1 MEMTAKSLSPFG
13 LWRMRLTDI
22 FTSSRQQEL
31 ERELA
36 ETRTR
41 LELQKK
47 HTERFRQR
55 YDALDRR
62 CAALDN
68 EIDGLRSRLYVEAQR
83 ANAFKE
89 AAQAI
94 FASAAVEPKQIYEV
108 LSTFLD
114 SNGFHLFH
122 AAQELTGFRLSEQFP
137 YEDSRGWFELADNLT
152 QMRYLEAFLFKTA
165 EWEAIPGTA
174 CKKANLRE
182 VDKSTPAYREFERQL
197 YPKVLERLGLQ
208 VCLPVNRQS

>member
-1 MEMTAKSLSPFG
+1 MTGVQTCALPISP
-13 LWRMRLTDI
+13 
-22 FTSSRQQEL
+22 
-31 ERELA
+31 
-36 ETRTR
+36 
-41 LELQKK
+41 
-47 HTERFRQR
+47 
-55 YDALDRR
+55 
-62 CAALDN
+62 
-68 EIDGLRSRLYVEAQR
+68 
-83 ANAFKE
+83 
-89 AAQAI
+89 
-94 FASAAVEPKQIYEV
+94 
-108 LSTFLD
+108 FLD